1 MNNKDEVTR
10 AQLEDISPALSKLTG
25 LETSGK
31 VAGVI
36 LTTKGE
42 DKEHNFISRF
52 FAPWLGVAEDPVT
65 GSAHTVLAP
74 YWSRELGLS
83 TMQTRQCSP
92 RGGELEVSVSGER
105 VEVAGKSIIVMEGYL
120 TI

>member
-1 MNNKDEVTR
+1 MKTKDQVTR
-10 AQLEDISPALSKLTG
+10 TQLEDITPALSKLTG

-36 LTTKGE
+36 LTVKGE
-42 DKEHNFISRF
+42 DEEYHFISRF
-52 FAPWLGVAEDPVT
+52 FAPWLGVPEDPVT

-74 YWSRELGLS
+74 YWSRELGLN

-92 RGGELEVSVSGER
+92 RGGELDVSLSGER
-105 VEVAGKSIIVMEGYL
+105 VEVAGKSVIVMEGYL